1 MVPCTILVSENDYS
15 EKHPV
20 CYLTKEYHFAFLSSA
35 KIGYNQFIKFLNVA
49 LIELCCLCVQYYL
62 PMLLFLLVFDCG
74 FLGDYSKKKNSG
86 VLIIS
91 SESGCC
97 FLVL

>member
-1 MVPCTILVSENDYS
+1 MVDFIVGILVIFTALVVPCTILVSENDYS

-49 LIELCCLCVQYYL
+49 LIPLCA
-62 PMLLFLLVFDCG
+62 
-74 FLGDYSKKKNSG
+74 
-86 VLIIS
+86 VLS
-91 SESGCC
+91 ANVA
-97 FLVL
+97 FLVGI